1 MANLEYAYAHIL
13 LSFGLDYFSS
23 KEFKKVVSVDNP
35 NLMLHRLCKE
45 GFLTRYRRGVYRATH
60 PLILSLERGGSRWRD
75 KVAQKDYLP
84 ILEFVVVKLVEF
96 FWNRITSLL
105 IFGSVARGQA
115 RAESDI
121 DILLVAEGL
130 PKRYSERIG
139 LVRRALSGVEDVRLK
154 MWERARVYPLIDVIA
169 LEPEEA
175 STNHPFYLDM
185 LGEAIVVLDR
195 NGFMKS
201 RLEALEKKLCEIGA
215 RKVVL
220 PDGRWFWDLKSEIRK
235 GEVIEL

>member
-1 MANLEYAYAHIL
+1 MANLEHAYTQIL
-13 LSFGLDYFSS
+13 LSFGLDRFTSR
-23 KEFKKVVSVDNP
+23 EFKKVVGVDNP
-35 NLMLHRLCKE
+35 NLILHRLCKE
-45 GFLTRYRRGVYRATH
+45 GFLTRHRRGMYMATH
-60 PLILSLERGGSRWRD
+60 PLILSLERGGFRWRD
-75 KVAQKDYLP
+75 KVAQKEYLP
-84 ILEFVVVKLVEF
+84 ILEFVIAKLVEF

-105 IFGSVARGQA
+105 IFGSVARGRA

-121 DILLVAEGL
+121 DVLLVAEGL
-130 PKRYSERIG
+130 PKRYSERME